1 MEDSG
6 TDAGHTDE
14 SDLLDAQMTSGIPLI
29 GAGRARLICTRCLH
43 LRSENARYTPAC
55 ELERSGKRPLLPD
68 RREGLFQFYSHL

>member
-29 GAGRARLICTRCLH
+29 GAGRARLILHAVLAFALRKREIYSCL
-43 LRSENARYTPAC
+43 
-55 ELERSGKRPLLPD
+55 
-68 RREGLFQFYSHL
+68 